1 VASLLYSAEALDD
14 LDRLEDFLRE
24 SDPAS
29 AASTPG
35 LILRA
40 LGILQEH
47 PYMGQPADGGLRQ
60 LVISRGRTGYVALYR
75 YREDID
81 SAIVLAIRHQR
92 EAGYPGGDV
101 APA

>member
-1 VASLLYSAEALDD
+1 MASLLFSAEALDD
-14 LDRLEDFLRE
+14 LDRLEDFLRQ

-29 AASTPG
+29 AAATPS

-40 LGILQEH
+40 LGILGEH
-47 PYMGQPADGGLRQ
+47 PHMGQPVDGGLRQ

-81 SAIVLAIRHQR
+81 VAVVLAIRHQR
-92 EAGYPGGDV
+92 EAGFGE
-101 APA
+101 

>member
-1 VASLLYSAEALDD
+1 VASLLISAEALDD
-14 LDRLEDFLRE
+14 LDRLADFLLQ

-40 LGILQEH
+40 VGILEEH
-47 PYMGQPADGGLRQ
+47 PYMGQLVEGGLRQ

-81 SAIVLAIRHQR
+81 QAVVLATRHQR
-92 EAGYPGGDV
+92 EAGFSD
-101 APA
+101 

>member
-1 VASLLYSAEALDD
+1 VAALLHTAEALDD

-24 SDPAS
+24 SSDPAS

-81 SAIVLAIRHQR
+81 SAVVLAIRHQR
-92 EAGYPGGDV
+92 EAGFTE
-101 APA
+101 

>member
-1 VASLLYSAEALDD
+1 VASLLISAEALDD
-14 LDRLEDFLRE
+14 LDRLADFLLQ

-40 LGILQEH
+40 VGILEEH
-47 PYMGQPADGGLRQ
+47 PYMGQLVEGGLRQ

-81 SAIVLAIRHQR
+81 QAVVLAIRHQR
-92 EAGYPGGDV
+92 EAGFSD
-101 APA
+101 